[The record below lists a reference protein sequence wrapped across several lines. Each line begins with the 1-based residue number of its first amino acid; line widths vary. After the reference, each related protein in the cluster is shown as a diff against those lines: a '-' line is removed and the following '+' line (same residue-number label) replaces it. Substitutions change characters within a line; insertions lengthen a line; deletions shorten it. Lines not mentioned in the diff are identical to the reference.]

1 MKNTFF
7 PLTLEKHLVTSD
19 SLIILLLCKCVFW
32 GCFQRKV
39 SQVFLNSNI
48 CYLCNVLQNGILAAA
63 GNPSESHHLELNRV
77 WAGKKAWLANR
88 MPFGGFFGM
97 CCSQMQTPRHTA
109 GMVSSVPF
117 WRKQLLSR
125 MEEWARTGC
134 VSVFLFCFFKMN
146 SRVDLLY
153 ISKLK
158 QIWHS
163 TIFFIPLI
171 LRSGGPD
178 TFDIPR
184 VCSLIN
190 VNPVMRKWKKLEH
203 FFYWVHLVWFS
214 WTRFFS
220 SLMFIHSF
228 SLS

>member
-32 GCFQRKV
+32 GCFQCKV

-97 CCSQMQTPRHTA
+97 CCSQMQTPRHTTY
-109 GMVSSVPF
+109 GLVNSFLKETTPF
-117 WRKQLLSR
+117 TDGRVGKNWVCQ
-125 MEEWARTGC
+125 
-134 VSVFLFCFFKMN
+134 CFF
-146 SRVDLLY
+146 VLLFQNE
-153 ISKLK
+153 LK
-158 QIWHS
+158 
-163 TIFFIPLI
+163 
-171 LRSGGPD
+171 SGP
-178 TFDIPR
+178 
-184 VCSLIN
+184 
-190 VNPVMRKWKKLEH
+190 
-203 FFYWVHLVWFS
+203 
-214 WTRFFS
+214 
-220 SLMFIHSF
+220 FIHIQT
-228 SLS
+228 

>member
-7 PLTLEKHLVTSD
+7 PLTLEKHLVTFD

-32 GCFQRKV
+32 GCFQCKV

-97 CCSQMQTPRHTA
+97 CCSQMQTPRHMA

-117 WRKQLLSR
+117 WRKQLLPR
-125 MEEWARTGC
+125 MKSGQELG
-134 VSVFLFCFFKMN
+134 VSVFFCFAFSKWTQEWTFYTYPN
-146 SRVDLLY
+146 LSR
-153 ISKLK
+153 S
-158 QIWHS
+158 
-163 TIFFIPLI
+163 
-171 LRSGGPD
+171 
-178 TFDIPR
+178 DIQQYF
-184 VCSLIN
+184 LF
-190 VNPVMRKWKKLEH
+190 L
-203 FFYWVHLVWFS
+203 
-214 WTRFFS
+214 
-220 SLMFIHSF
+220 
-228 SLS
+228 